1 MEVCH
6 LKKLMLLVLAAGM
19 LFLPLA
25 ACAGEEQ
32 EPITSSPAALQESS
46 QNASSA
52 LKKTEPV
59 SQTESGVSSSAG
71 SSGAV
76 PAASA
81 AQEDTLLEIVVNGQ
95 TFLAD
100 FEDTQAAES
109 LAEMLPISLS
119 MTDWQ
124 GAAKQFSLPSEFP
137 IAEEVFS
144 SMRAGQLVLEDT
156 STLCLFYQNSDEGG
170 SYTPLAVVRDP
181 EGLSQAMAGETAAIS
196 FQMVTG

>member
-1 MEVCH
+1 M
-6 LKKLMLLVLAAGM
+6 KKHMLLVLAAGM

-32 EPITSSPAALQESS
+32 EPIASSQAALQESS
-46 QNASSA
+46 QDASSA
-52 LKKTEPV
+52 LKKTESV
-59 SQTESGVSSSAG
+59 SQTESGVSFSAG

-76 PAASA
+76 PDASA

-100 FEDTQAAES
+100 
-109 LAEMLPISLS
+109 
-119 MTDWQ
+119 
-124 GAAKQFSLPSEFP
+124 
-137 IAEEVFS
+137 
-144 SMRAGQLVLEDT
+144 
-156 STLCLFYQNSDEGG
+156 YQNSDEGG
-170 SYTPLAVVRDP
+170 SYTPLAVVREP

>member
-1 MEVCH
+1 M
-6 LKKLMLLVLAAGM
+6 KKLMLLVLAAGM

-32 EPITSSPAALQESS
+32 EPIASSQAALQESS
-46 QNASSA
+46 QDASSA

-76 PAASA
+76 PDASA

-100 FEDTQAAES
+100 FEDTQAAEA
-109 LAEMLPISLS
+109 LAEMLPISLG

-137 IAEEVFS
+137 ITEEVFS

-170 SYTPLAVVRDP
+170 SYTPLAVVREP